1 MRYMVSQLACERC
14 VKSVAVA
21 VAVAFAVA
29 VAVAVAFKIKRWTT
43 PSRGDHPCWR
53 LAVSLYI
60 NSVLHILPPIF
71 DDMTAIFTLCHYGG
85 GCLVSNLVT

>member
-1 MRYMVSQLACERC
+1 MRYMVSQRACERC

-21 VAVAFAVA
+21 FDTAVA

-60 NSVLHILPPIF
+60 NSVLHILPLIF
-71 DDMTAIFTLCHYGG
+71 DDMTAIFTLCHYGVG
-85 GCLVSNLVT
+85 V